1 MNYSKLEDRFNYDDR
16 HDINDHENYYENDNN
31 KKSDNNNLAG
41 FIDDNFSEHELRCWV
56 GNDEDALIT
65 LNKCIKWMEDRKW
78 EAMKEYLHLIG
89 KIVIN
94 NR

>member
-1 MNYSKLEDRFNYDDR
+1 MNYGKLEDRFNYDDT
-16 HDINDHENYYENDNN
+16 HDIHDHDNEYDN
-31 KKSDNNNLAG
+31 QKYKKSNNDFAG
-41 FIDDNFSEHELRCWV
+41 FIEENFSEHELRCWV

-89 KIVIN
+89 KIP
-94 NR
+94 